1 MNTDER
7 PNPINVDE
15 VRGLGDNMST
25 TDYPLTNIDEDE
37 SNDTGSIE
45 ILSDDDGD
53 DQMMDDGEN
62 ECSDD
67 ENETVWFN
75 D

>member
-1 MNTDER
+1 
-7 PNPINVDE
+7 
-15 VRGLGDNMST
+15 MST